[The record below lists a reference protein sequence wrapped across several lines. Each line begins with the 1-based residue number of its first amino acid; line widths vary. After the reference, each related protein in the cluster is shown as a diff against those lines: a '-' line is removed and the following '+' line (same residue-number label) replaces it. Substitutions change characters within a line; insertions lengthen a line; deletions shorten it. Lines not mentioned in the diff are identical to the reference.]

1 MAEWNLAD
9 ILDNVAVSVPDA
21 RALTHDGAGITW
33 AELESRANGLARHL
47 LDAGCGHRAAVAF
60 YLHNRPEYCEVLYAC
75 AKASLTHVNTNHRYV
90 AAELEYLW
98 TNADAEAVVFQGT
111 FTEQVEGLRDRLPL
125 VRAYVHV
132 DDGTTACPDW
142 AVPYETAVATS
153 TDGSVRCDAGRSDD
167 DLLFMY
173 TGGTTGMPKG
183 VMWRHG
189 DLIAVTDRA
198 NRNALPAEHDVDD
211 DGVSAAVRARTS
223 GPGPVSLVAC
233 PLMHGTGLFN
243 SINTLMLGGSIVTT
257 PGTGFD
263 PEVFCTTVEAERVK
277 STFIVGDAFARPIA
291 RTLGEHPD
299 RWDMSSLRVMISSG
313 VMWSAEVKAELSR
326 HIPKLIMV
334 DTYGSSEA
342 IGMGSSVSTG
352 DDTRATAK
360 FSLGAGA
367 VVIADDG
374 SIVEPGSGDI
384 GKVGIQGHT
393 PIGYYKD
400 EAKTA
405 ATFPVIDGVRYSIP
419 GDYATVEADGTITL
433 LGRGSVCINTGG
445 EKVFPEEVEEVL
457 KTHPAISDAIA
468 VGVPNERFGQAVTAV
483 VVAPADL
490 DTDAAIAHV
499 KANLA
504 GYKAPKQVHV
514 VPSLERA
521 SNGKIDY
528 KRWTSWA
535 TERS

>member
-9 ILDNVAVSVPDA
+9 IWDNVAASVPDA
-21 RALTHDGAGITW
+21 PALTHDGSSRTW
-33 AELESRANGLARHL
+33 AVVEQRANGLARHL

-60 YLHNRPEYCEVLYAC
+60 YLHNRPEYCELMYAS

-98 TNADAEAVVFQGT
+98 TNADAEAVVFQGV
-111 FTEQVEGLRDRLPL
+111 FTEQVDALRGALPL

-132 DDGTTACPDW
+132 DDGHGDCPDW
-142 AVPYETAVATS
+142 ATPYETAVATP
-153 TDGSVRCDAGRSDD
+153 TDGSVRAPEGRSDD
-167 DLLFMY
+167 DLVFMY

-198 NRNALPAEHDVDD
+198 NRQALPVESDVDA
-211 DGVSAAVRARTS
+211 DGVSAAVRARTV
-223 GPGPVSLVAC
+223 GPGPISLVAC

-263 PEVFCTTVEAERVK
+263 AIGFCDTVQAERVK

-291 RTLGEHPD
+291 NALDAEPD
-299 RWDMSSLRVMISSG
+299 RWDLSSLRVMISSG
-313 VMWSAEVKAELSR
+313 VMWSAEVKRRLSEHLPR
-326 HIPKLIMV
+326 LIMV

-342 IGMGSSVSTG
+342 IGMGSSISSGERTEQ
-352 DDTRATAK
+352 TAR

-374 SIVEPGSGDI
+374 SLVEPGSGVI
-384 GKVGIQGHT
+384 GRVGLQGHT

-400 EAKTA
+400 PEKTA
-405 ATFPVIDGVRYSIP
+405 ATFPVINGVRYSIP
-419 GDYATVEADGTITL
+419 GDFATIEADGTITL

-445 EKVFPEEVEEVL
+445 EKVFPEEVEEAL

-468 VGVPNERFGQAVTAV
+468 VGVPDERFGQAVTAV
-483 VVAPADL
+483 VVAPDDL
-490 DTDAAIAHV
+490 DPTEAIGHV
-499 KANLA
+499 KERLA
-504 GYKAPKQVHV
+504 GYKAPKRIHV
-514 VPSLERA
+514 VDDLARA

-528 KRWTSWA
+528 KRWTTWA
-535 TERS
+535 AERT